1 MVACLNHGNSANG
14 TSRSSSLSSSQKP
27 FLEMWVT
34 SAAEV
39 LVPGTADLLKM
50 PIHDPLGVS
59 ELACRQTRLRRQF
72 HARRKPEL
80 SLAVGMRHVHMHS
93 RLFARKEEE
102 PIRTV
107 ADN

>member
-1 MVACLNHGNSANG
+1 MVACLNHGNSAKG
-14 TSRSSSLSSSQKP
+14 TNSSSSFSSSQKP

-39 LVPGTADLLKM
+39 LVPGIVDLLKM
-50 PIHDPLGVS
+50 PIDDPLGVS
-59 ELACRQTRLRRQF
+59 ELACRQAGLRRQF
-72 HARRKPEL
+72 DSRREPEFR
-80 SLAVGMRHVHMHS
+80 LAVGMRHVHMHS